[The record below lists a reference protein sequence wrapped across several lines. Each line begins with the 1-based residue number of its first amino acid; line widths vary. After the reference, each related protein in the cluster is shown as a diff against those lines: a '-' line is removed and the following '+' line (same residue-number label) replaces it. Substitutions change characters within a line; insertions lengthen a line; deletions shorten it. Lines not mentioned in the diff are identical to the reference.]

1 MHPDRLLKTVFLN
14 QGMGAACAAK
24 TIAGGEPII
33 QDFGATFGISF
44 DLAERERVAA
54 LRKETRRPD
63 GRLETV
69 SIISTHDY
77 TVKECVAIQEVHPKV
92 RKCIE
97 RGDLTLFEQ
106 LVFLQLPVSDQGKHY
121 LGPHYVNDENVIQ
134 VFLVP
139 PSNGNQETVME
150 LLEAQ
155 FGRTCHGVRSAN
167 IHNVNEATT
176 VYDAEE
182 LAEAIGIGLLA
193 RLRENDVQRERVGS
207 QPSLVIP
214 KKDDEPVITIFRTG
228 NTGERT
234 LRRFAQGV
242 FGSDIPVVKREAK
255 PAPSWRLVY
264 DAPDDLVAPR
274 SIRRDLLRASGILEA
289 PS

>member
-1 MHPDRLLKTVFLN
+1 MHPDRLCRTVFLDHER
-14 QGMGAACAAK
+14 GVLDAAR
-24 TIAGGEPII
+24 TLAGGEPII
-33 QDFGATFGISF
+33 EDFGATFGIAF

-69 SIISTHDY
+69 SIVSTHDY
-77 TVKECVAIQEVHPKV
+77 IMEECAAIKDVHPNV
-92 RKCIE
+92 RPCIE
-97 RGDLTLFEQ
+97 RGDLTLLEQ
-106 LVFLQLPVSDQGKHY
+106 LVFLQLPVSDQGRQY

-139 PSNGNQETVME
+139 PSNKNQETVIG

-167 IHNVNEATT
+167 VHDAPEATT
-176 VYDAEE
+176 DSDAEH
-182 LAEAIGIGLLA
+182 LARAVGIGLVA
-193 RLRENDVQRERVGS
+193 RLREDEIRRARVGS
-207 QPSLVIP
+207 QPSFIIP
-214 KKDDEPVITIFRTG
+214 TKDDEPVITIFRLG

-242 FGSDIPVVKREAK
+242 FGSDVPVVKQEAK
-255 PAPSWRLVY
+255 LAPSWRTMY
-264 DAPDDLVAPR
+264 DVSDDVVDPKN
-274 SIRRDLLRASGILEA
+274 IRDDLLRASGLLEES
-289 PS
+289 P